1 MKARAV
7 LFALTILCC
16 LVAATGVIANYLNL
30 VSFSE
35 RDAQRNAENTVDL
48 LQHELDAVFDGY
60 YRQVAFQA
68 VLPEIQNYLLGE
80 HTDVTPLL
88 NHVCTLSGAS
98 LCYILDKQGIF
109 VAAND
114 FQFKAQT
121 LNQDFAFRPYFKE
134 AVASGASVYPALG
147 ASTHERG
154 VYFSHRVLDTD
165 GQFIG
170 VVVNKYPLQPLEQVS
185 WQHAGHVVLLD
196 RNGIIFAS
204 NRPDW
209 IFSSLL
215 PLDPMQQA
223 TIRQTGQYGTLPEP
237 GVEFKWLPDGVIQ
250 GDSGEHFRAYQASV
264 QYLPGWSL
272 TYLDSTD
279 LSPFSSRRSLWL
291 WLMIGFSLVVIG
303 MVSFLYR
310 QGSRQILLRQQAE
323 AGLKRSETRLQ
334 QLSQVSTEAI
344 IMHRGGQILDCN
356 PVAEEMFGYKRR
368 ELMNLPLLQLFKTDH
383 QQDVEQYYN
392 HDEPGFEAEAIR
404 ADGVLFPVEVSY
416 QFTQIDGESVGMSCL
431 RDISERKEYE
441 HRVQYQAQFDALT
454 NLPNRKLMRAR
465 LNRSIINAQ
474 SKGNLVIL
482 MFIDLDDFKK
492 INDTLGHEVGDE
504 LLVMVA
510 RRLQDA
516 VREDDTLARYGGDEF
531 ILLLENQD
539 NLYNAEIVA
548 QKILKMLAM
557 AFQIQE
563 RSFYISGSIGIA
575 VSPGDGVDPDELLK
589 KADTA
594 MYRVKEQGRNGFSF
608 YSPEMNDYVL
618 GRLEVEQ
625 QLRGA
630 LEHNEFCMHYQPIYC
645 LNRKKVI
652 GAEALI
658 RWNNPTLGL
667 VSPEQFIPV
676 AEQTGLILPIGEWI
690 IREVCEQGVR
700 WRRSLGEDYRIALNV
715 SPRQFRDGQIVPVL
729 LRIFEETGFD
739 PTCLEIEITEG
750 LLVRNDDST
759 AQTLSQ
765 LKSLGISLSMDDF
778 GTGYSSLSYLKQFP
792 FDVIKIDRTFVRD
805 LADDPGDQQLV
816 TAALAMAKGM
826 GLKVIAEGVEN
837 QFQMDFLASAGCD
850 ALQGYYLGRPVSAE
864 EFQEKIIPSS
874 EFRKMLEV

>member
-7 LFALTILCC
+7 LFAITLLCC

-30 VSFSE
+30 LSFSE
-35 RDAQRNAENTVDL
+35 RDAQRSAVNIIDL
-48 LQHELDAVFDGY
+48 LQREMDALFEGHSS
-60 YRQVAFQA
+60 QVAIQA
-68 VLPEIQNYLLGE
+68 VLPDIRRYLLGE
-80 HTDVTPLL
+80 VLDISPML
-88 NHVCTLSGAS
+88 NNVCTLSGAS
-98 LCYILDKQGIF
+98 LCFILDKNGVF

-114 FQFKAQT
+114 FEFKDQAI
-121 LNQDFAFRPYFKE
+121 NKDFSFRPYFRE
-134 AVASGASVYPALG
+134 AAASGSSVYPALG

-154 VYFSHRVLDTD
+154 IYFSHRVVDTE
-165 GQFIG
+165 GKFIG
-170 VVVNKYPLQPLEQVS
+170 IVVNKYPLEPLETRS
-185 WQHAGHVVLLD
+185 WHHSGHVVLVD

-204 NRPDW
+204 NIQEW
-209 IFSSLL
+209 IFSSLM

-223 TIRQTGQYGTLPEP
+223 AIRQSGQYGGQVKSAEQ
-237 GVEFKWLPDGVIQ
+237 FKWLE
-250 GDSGEHFRAYQASV
+250 DSLVEDASGRHYRV
-264 QYLPGWSL
+264 YSTSIEFLPGWSL
-272 TYLDSTD
+272 TYLDDTVHS
-279 LSPFSSRRSLWL
+279 LFASRQSLWL
-291 WLMIGFSLVVIG
+291 WLMVGFSLVAMA

-310 QGSRQILLRQQAE
+310 HGSRQILLRQEAE
-323 AGLKRSETRLQ
+323 SDLKRSQARLQ

-344 IMHRGGQILDCN
+344 IMHQGGRILDCN
-356 PVAEEMFGYKRR
+356 PVAEVMFGYRR
-368 ELMNLPLLQLFKTDH
+368 QELLNLPMLQLFDTD
-383 QQDVEQYYN
+383 QQGDVEQYYN
-392 HDEPGFEAEAIR
+392 HDEPGFETRAVR
-404 ADGVLFPVEVSY
+404 ADGLVFPVEVSY
-416 QFTQIDGESVGMSCL
+416 QFTQLDDDSVGMSCL

-441 HRVQYQAQFDALT
+441 QRVQYQAQFDALT

-504 LLVMVA
+504 LLVLVA

-548 QKILKMLAM
+548 QKILKMLGM
-557 AFQIQE
+557 AFQIQQ

-630 LEHNEFCMHYQPIYC
+630 LEHQELSMHYQPIYC
-645 LNRKKVI
+645 LHRKRVI

-658 RWNNPTLGL
+658 RWNNPTLGQ

-676 AEQTGLILPIGEWI
+676 AEQTGLILSIGEWI
-690 IREVCEQGVR
+690 IRQVCEQGVR
-700 WRRSLGEDYRIALNV
+700 WQRSLGESYRMALNV

-729 LRIFEETGFD
+729 LRILEETGLD
-739 PTCLEIEITEG
+739 PSCLEIEITEG

-759 AQTLSQ
+759 AQTLAQ
-765 LKSLGISLSMDDF
+765 LKSMGISLSMDDF

-805 LADDPGDQQLV
+805 LAEDPGDQQLV
-816 TAALAMAKGM
+816 TATLAMAKGL

-837 QFQMDFLASAGCD
+837 QFQMDFLARAGCD
-850 ALQGYYLGRPVSAE
+850 ALQGYYLGRPVTAE
-864 EFQEKIIPSS
+864 AFEENIISPKEFS
-874 EFRKMLEV
+874 KMLGV